1 MIGAQAL
8 VASLTGAGVDVCF
21 MNPGTSEMH
30 FVSALDAVPDM
41 RGVLA
46 LFEGVATGA
55 ADGYARIAGRPA
67 AVLLHLG
74 PGLANGLANLHN
86 ARRARTPVV
95 VIVGAH
101 ATGHARYDAPL
112 QSDIEAL
119 ARTVSGWVHTSGT
132 PRDLARDAMRAV
144 AAARTGQ
151 IATLVLPADVS
162 WSEGGALAPPR
173 TPPRTP
179 PPPSASAQPSASAPS
194 PTQTVDYSRLLSTSA
209 MLFLGGAALS
219 ERGLRAASRIS
230 VATGARL
237 LAETFPARLER
248 GAGVPGVD
256 RLAYLAEMAEAQ
268 LAGVGQLIL
277 AGARSPVSFFAYP
290 DKVSD
295 LVPPGG
301 TVAVL
306 AEPDQDVEAALETL
320 ADQVAAGAQPVL
332 TEAAPPP
339 PAEPGPLSA
348 ISLANT
354 VAASLPEHAIIS
366 DEANT
371 SGFALPMALAAAP
384 RHTLLTLTG
393 GSIGQGMP
401 VATGAAIAAPDRPVL
416 SLEAD
421 GSALYTI
428 QALWTQARE
437 RLNVTTV
444 LINNAAYAVLRM
456 ELARTLADQT
466 GAGRAGERAERM
478 LDLSDPTPD
487 FTQLSTGLGVPASR
501 VTTVAELD
509 RALRQAYAEPGPH
522 LIEAIVPPVIPP
534 ASAGAWLP
542 LHDDEPSVRLRGL
555 SAGDLPG
562 RAAGGAAQLPDGVR
576 RPRGPGRTGAAA
588 VGAVLR
594 SRRRGQRAY
603 PAGQRQRVRPVGP
616 DPADVRRRGPPRPV
630 RRAARDEAAVPA
642 ADGAHR
648 RDRPVRPGRAR
659 RPGHRRR
666 GRTNRGSD
674 DCLDAI
680 RRSDG
685 GGGRPARRHSRL
697 LPAVHAHRP
706 GPGREPGVPRRG
718 GRLPRHRGHA
728 GHLGHRLAPA

>member
-30 FVSALDAVPDM
+30 FVSALDSVPEM

-55 ADGYARIAGRPA
+55 ADGYARMAGQPA

-86 ARRARTPVV
+86 ARRARSPVL

-132 PRDLARDAMRAV
+132 ARDLAQDAMRAV
-144 AAARTGQ
+144 SAARAGQ
-151 IATLVLPADVS
+151 VATLVLPADVS
-162 WSEGGALAPPR
+162 WSDGAAIAPPR
-173 TPPRTP
+173 
-179 PPPSASAQPSASAPS
+179 APAVA
-194 PTQTVDYSRLLSTSA
+194 PGPAPALAHLLSSRA
-209 MLFLGGAALS
+209 MLLLGGTALS

-230 VATGARL
+230 VATGTRL

-268 LAGVGQLIL
+268 LAGVDHLIL

-290 DKVSD
+290 DRASD
-295 LVPPGG
+295 LVPPGCSV
-301 TVAVL
+301 TVL
-306 AEPDQDVEAALETL
+306 AEPDQDVEATLDLL
-320 ADQVAAGAQPVL
+320 ADQVAAGTKPVL

-339 PAEPGPLSA
+339 PADPGPLDA

-354 VAASLPEHAIIS
+354 VAASLPEHAIVA

-371 SGFALPMALAAAP
+371 SGFALPVALAAAP

-421 GSALYTI
+421 GSALYTL

-437 RLNVTTV
+437 KLNVTTV
-444 LINNAAYAVLRM
+444 LINNAAYAILRM
-456 ELARTLADQT
+456 ELARTA
-466 GAGRAGERAERM
+466 AGQAGE
-478 LDLSDPTPD
+478 LS
-487 FTQLSTGLGVPASR
+487 
-501 VTTVAELD
+501 
-509 RALRQAYAEPGPH
+509 
-522 LIEAIVPPVIPP
+522 LIHI
-534 ASAGAWLP
+534 
-542 LHDDEPSVRLRGL
+542 
-555 SAGDLPG
+555 
-562 RAAGGAAQLPDGVR
+562 
-576 RPRGPGRTGAAA
+576 
-588 VGAVLR
+588 
-594 SRRRGQRAY
+594 
-603 PAGQRQRVRPVGP
+603 
-616 DPADVRRRGPPRPV
+616 
-630 RRAARDEAAVPA
+630 
-642 ADGAHR
+642 
-648 RDRPVRPGRAR
+648 
-659 RPGHRRR
+659 
-666 GRTNRGSD
+666 
-674 DCLDAI
+674 
-680 RRSDG
+680 
-685 GGGRPARRHSRL
+685 
-697 LPAVHAHRP
+697 
-706 GPGREPGVPRRG
+706 
-718 GRLPRHRGHA
+718 
-728 GHLGHRLAPA
+728 